1 MAAFL
6 ATASASAM
14 GAWCARVRRLAGKGC
29 PERFRTAALL
39 TSIFEV
45 SIPRGMRYRY
55 LTQESAAPLHYLGTY
70 NCFSQVFTTAF
81 CKSWRQHRFLVAF
94 RAASQLCHR

>member
-39 TSIFEV
+39 TSIFDL
-45 SIPRGMRYRY
+45 SIPRGMR
-55 LTQESAAPLHYLGTY
+55 
-70 NCFSQVFTTAF
+70 
-81 CKSWRQHRFLVAF
+81 
-94 RAASQLCHR
+94 